1 MTGTL
6 VSKGQNPA
14 YRPSAFMFLF
24 NQEPMQ
30 FSYRQLEF
38 FFTQKIW
45 YIDESDLS
53 PVRRY
58 VFRMMKKLVLTIECY
73 FRRNINSYAS
83 ALTFSS
89 ILAIVPILAIIFA
102 IGRGFGYGTIIENEI
117 KRNLSVNQGFADLI
131 FDFIGS
137 YLDHTKSGFFIGF
150 GLLLLLYTIIQL
162 TSNIE
167 IALNEIW
174 QVKNQRSIYRQ
185 ITDYI
190 SVFLLLP
197 ILIIISSGLSIF
209 LATVAQH
216 FPNFMVLS
224 TTVQLLLHLLPY
236 VISSLLFIG
245 LYCYMPNTRVQVRHA
260 FFPGILAGVLFQ
272 LLQYFY
278 IHSQIWVSTYNAIYG
293 SFAALPMFMLWV
305 NFSWIIC
312 LFGAQLT
319 YANQNLKSYP
329 YLKDIHRVSR
339 HYHDVLLIMILS
351 RICKRFEKDMIPYS
365 LYGLSAETSL
375 PVGVIGKLIHELHKM
390 NLIVVEGDDMEA
402 TQRVVPSADIHRL
415 TVNEVM
421 ARIDAYGDFYTGKAA
436 MNWLHPEWD
445 KLLDIRKSCNFENG
459 DVLLKDL

>member
-1 MTGTL
+1 M
-6 VSKGQNPA
+6 K
-14 YRPSAFMFLF
+14 
-24 NQEPMQ
+24 
-30 FSYRQLEF
+30 FSYRQLVF

-45 YIDESDLS
+45 YIKEEDLS

-58 VFRMMKKLVLTIECY
+58 LFRMMKKLVLTVECY
-73 FRRNINSYAS
+73 VLRNLNSYAS

-102 IGRGFGYGTIIENEI
+102 IGRGFGYGSVVEEEI
-117 KRNLSVNQGFADLI
+117 KRNLSVNQHFADII

-167 IALNEIW
+167 IALNEVW
-174 QVKNQRSIYRQ
+174 QVKNQRSVYRQ

-209 LATVAQH
+209 LATAAQY
-216 FPNFMVLS
+216 FPDFRLLS
-224 TTVQLLLHLLPY
+224 TTVQLMLHLLPY

-260 FFPGILAGVLFQ
+260 FFPGILAGILFQ

-319 YANQNLKSYP
+319 YANQNLKSYF
-329 YLKDIHRVSR
+329 YLKDIHRISR
-339 HYHDVLLIMILS
+339 NYHDVLLIMILS
-351 RICKRFEKDMIPYS
+351 KISKRFEKDMIPYS
-365 LYGLSAETSL
+365 VYGLSAETTL
-375 PVGVIGKLIHELHKM
+375 PVGVISKLIHELHKM
-390 NLIVVEGDDMEA
+390 NLIVVEGDNLEE
-402 TQRVVPSADIHRL
+402 TQRVVPSADIHKM

-436 MNWLHPEWD
+436 MSWLHPDWD
-445 KLLDIRKSCNFENG
+445 TLIAIRKNSHYQNG
-459 DVLLKDL
+459 DTLLKDL

>member
-1 MTGTL
+1 M
-6 VSKGQNPA
+6 K
-14 YRPSAFMFLF
+14 
-24 NQEPMQ
+24 
-30 FSYRQLEF
+30 FSYRQLVF

-45 YIDESDLS
+45 YLKEEDLS

-58 VFRMMKKLVLTIECY
+58 LFRMMKKLVLTIECY
-73 FRRNINSYAS
+73 VLRNLNSYAS

-102 IGRGFGYGTIIENEI
+102 IGRGFGYGAIIEEEI
-117 KRNLSVNQGFADLI
+117 KRNLSVNQNFADLI

-150 GLLLLLYTIIQL
+150 GLILLLYTIIQL

-167 IALNEIW
+167 IALNEVW
-174 QVKNQRSIYRQ
+174 QVKSQRSVYRQ

-209 LATVAQH
+209 LATATQY
-216 FPNFMVLS
+216 FPDFRLLS

-260 FFPGILAGVLFQ
+260 FLPGILAGILFQ

-278 IHSQIWVSTYNAIYG
+278 IHSQIWVSSYNAIYG

-319 YANQNLKSYP
+319 YANQNLKSYF
-329 YLKDIHRVSR
+329 YLKDIHRISR
-339 HYHDVLLIMILS
+339 NYHDVLLIMILS
-351 RICKRFEKDMIPYS
+351 KISKRFEKDMIPYS
-365 LYGLSAETSL
+365 IYGLSAETTL
-375 PVGVIGKLIHELHKM
+375 PVGVICKLIHELHKM
-390 NLIVVEGDDMEA
+390 NLIVVEGNNMEE
-402 TQRVVPSADIHRL
+402 TQRVVPSADIHKM

-421 ARIDAYGDFYTGKAA
+421 ARIDAYGDFYTSKAA
-436 MNWLHPEWD
+436 MSWLQPDWNT
-445 KLLDIRKSCNFENG
+445 LIAIRKNGRYQNG
-459 DVLLKDL
+459 DTLLKDL

>member
-1 MTGTL
+1 M
-6 VSKGQNPA
+6 K
-14 YRPSAFMFLF
+14 
-24 NQEPMQ
+24 
-30 FSYRQLEF
+30 FSYRQLVF

-45 YIDESDLS
+45 YINEEDLS

-58 VFRMMKKLVLTIECY
+58 MFRMLKKLVLTVEGY
-73 FRRNINSYAS
+73 VLKNMNSYAS

-102 IGRGFGYGTIIENEI
+102 IGRGFGYGTIVEEEI
-117 KRNLSVNQGFADLI
+117 KRNLSVNQNFADII

-167 IALNEIW
+167 VALNEIW
-174 QVKNQRSIYRQ
+174 QVKSQRSIYRQ

-209 LATVAQH
+209 LATAAQY
-216 FPNFMVLS
+216 FPDFRLLS

-260 FFPGILAGVLFQ
+260 FLPGILAGILFQ

-319 YANQNLKSYP
+319 YANQNLKSYF
-329 YLKDIHRVSR
+329 YLKDIHRISR
-339 HYHDVLLIMILS
+339 NYHDVLLIMILS
-351 RICKRFEKDMIPYS
+351 KISKRFEKDMIPYS
-365 LYGLSAETSL
+365 LYGLSVETSL

-390 NLIVVEGDDMEA
+390 NLIVVEGDDQET
-402 TQRVVPSADIHRL
+402 TQRVVPSADIHKM

-421 ARIDAYGDFYTGKAA
+421 TRIDAYGDFYTSKAA
-436 MNWLHPEWD
+436 MAWLQPEWNT
-445 KLLDIRKSCNFENG
+445 LIAIRKHCSYKDG
-459 DVLLKDL
+459 DTLLKDL

>member
-1 MTGTL
+1 M
-6 VSKGQNPA
+6 K
-14 YRPSAFMFLF
+14 
-24 NQEPMQ
+24 
-30 FSYRQLEF
+30 FSYRQLVF

-45 YIDESDLS
+45 YINEEELS

-58 VFRMMKKLVLTIECY
+58 LFRMMKKLVLTVECY
-73 FRRNINSYAS
+73 VLRNLNSYAS

-102 IGRGFGYGTIIENEI
+102 IGRGFGYGSVIEEEI
-117 KRNLSVNQGFADLI
+117 KRNLSVNQNFADLI

-167 IALNEIW
+167 IALNEVW
-174 QVKNQRSIYRQ
+174 QVKNQRSVYRQ

-209 LATVAQH
+209 LATATQY
-216 FPNFMVLS
+216 FPDFRLLS
-224 TTVQLLLHLLPY
+224 TTVQLVLHLLPY
-236 VISSLLFIG
+236 VISSLLFVG

-260 FFPGILAGVLFQ
+260 FFPGVLAGILFQ

-319 YANQNLKSYP
+319 YANQNLKSYF
-329 YLKDIHRVSR
+329 YLKDIHRISR
-339 HYHDVLLIMILS
+339 NYHDVLLIMILS
-351 RICKRFEKDMIPYS
+351 KISKRFEKDMIPYS
-365 LYGLSAETSL
+365 IYGLSAETSL
-375 PVGVIGKLIHELHKM
+375 PVGVISRLIHELHKM
-390 NLIVVEGDDMEA
+390 NLIVVEGNHMEE
-402 TQRVVPSADIHRL
+402 TQRVVPSADIHKM

-421 ARIDAYGDFYTGKAA
+421 ARIDANGDFYTSKAA
-436 MNWLHPEWD
+436 MSWLQPEWTT
-445 KLLDIRKSCNFENG
+445 LISIRKSSHYEGG
-459 DVLLKDL
+459 DTLLKDL